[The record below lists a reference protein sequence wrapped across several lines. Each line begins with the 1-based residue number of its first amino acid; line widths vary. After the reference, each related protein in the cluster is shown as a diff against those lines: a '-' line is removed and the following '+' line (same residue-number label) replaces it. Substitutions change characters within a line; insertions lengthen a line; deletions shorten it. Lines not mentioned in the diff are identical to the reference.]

1 MLDVDK
7 ITLDD
12 IDEEMD
18 RVIDRL
24 ERLTKLREAV
34 ADQNQ
39 RRVQKL
45 VAQYNAVLREQTK
58 ISPPDYLT
66 LGEREQA

>member
-7 ITLDD
+7 VTLDE
-12 IDEEMD
+12 IDEEID
-18 RVIDRL
+18 HVIDRL

-45 VAQYNAVLREQTK
+45 LSEYHAVLREQA
-58 ISPPDYLT
+58 
-66 LGEREQA
+66 RA